1 MENKEKTKSTLIR
14 DAIALFLITMISG
27 LALSYVYE
35 ITKAPITD
43 QKVEKKIKANQV
55 VFVDASSFEE
65 DTDLMEQAIN
75 TDLTTLSKDFKGIN
89 IDEINKALDSN
100 GDVIG
105 YNIMVT
111 TKQSYKDYIT
121 LIVGYTLDGTIKGIE
136 IMTIS
141 ETAGLGMN
149 ATKPSFMNQF
159 INKNV
164 SQFVVTKTGA
174 TSEDQIDALSGA
186 TITSRAVANAVNAGI
201 GFIDTY
207 ATDLGGG
214 Q

>member
-121 LIVGYTLDGTIKGIE
+121 LIVGYALDGTIKGIE

-159 INKNV
+159 LNKNV

-186 TITSRAVANAVNAGI
+186 TITSRAVVNAVNAGI

>member
-65 DTDLMEQAIN
+65 DTDLMEMAIN
-75 TDLTTLSKDFKGIN
+75 TDLTTLSKDYKGIK

-149 ATKPSFMNQF
+149 ATKPSFINQF
-159 INKNV
+159 LNKNV